1 METIIAAPEVEIAQT
16 DRPDFAHWLAAS
28 ERGRSGLHIGERV
41 S

>member
-16 DRPDFAHWLAAS
+16 YCPDFSHWLVAS
-28 ERGRSGLHIGERV
+28 ERCRSGLHIGERV